1 MALLKQLRLCGI
13 GGQGLVTAGAI
24 LGNAGILDKKYVS
37 GSDSYGV
44 RVRGGYALSDV
55 VISDEPIVFPH
66 VMSADIL
73 IPMSQDAYD
82 THIDTVSPGG
92 MVIYDDQLV
101 LPQAREHIK
110 QIGISATATA
120 LKQLNQKQMAS
131 IIMLGALVAITGVV
145 SKDAILS
152 AIRENMNERFH
163 ELNIKAIEIGYSTGE
178 RKWRSLEEPISQ

>member
-1 MALLKQLRLCGI
+1 MERLKQLRLSGI

-24 LGNAGILDKKYVS
+24 LGNAGIIDKKYVS

-66 VMSADIL
+66 VMEADIL
-73 IPMSQDAYD
+73 IPMSQEAYD
-82 THIDTVSPGG
+82 SHINTVSKGG

-101 LPQAREHIK
+101 VPHAREHIK
-110 QIGISATATA
+110 QVGISATATA
-120 LKQLNQKQMAS
+120 IKALNQKRTAS

-145 SKDAILS
+145 SKDAILK

-163 ELNIKAIEIGYSTGE
+163 DLNLKAIEIGYSTGE
-178 RKWRSLEEPISQ
+178 KKWQSPEEPISQ

>member
-1 MALLKQLRLCGI
+1 MARLKQLRLCGI

-24 LGNAGILDKKYVS
+24 LGNAGIIDKKYVS

-66 VMSADIL
+66 IMEADIL
-73 IPMSQDAYD
+73 IPMSQEAYD
-82 THIDTVSPGG
+82 THVDTVSPGG

-101 LPQAREHIK
+101 VPHTREDIK
-110 QIGISATATA
+110 QVGISATATA
-120 LKQLNQKQMAS
+120 IKELNQKQTAS

-145 SKDAILS
+145 SKGAILRS
-152 AIRENMNERFH
+152 IRENMNERFH
-163 ELNIKAIEIGYSTGE
+163 DLNLKAIEIGYSAGE
-178 RKWRSLEEPISQ
+178 KKWQSPEEHISQ

>member
-1 MALLKQLRLCGI
+1 MERLKQLRLSGI

-24 LGNAGILDKKYVS
+24 LGNAGIIDKKYVS

-66 VMSADIL
+66 IMEADIL
-73 IPMSQDAYD
+73 IPMSQEAYD
-82 THIDTVSPGG
+82 THVDTVSPGG

-101 LPQAREHIK
+101 VPHTREDIK
-110 QIGISATATA
+110 QVGISATATA
-120 LKQLNQKQMAS
+120 IKELNQKQTAS

-145 SKDAILS
+145 SKGAILRS
-152 AIRENMNERFH
+152 IRENMNERFH
-163 ELNIKAIEIGYSTGE
+163 DLNLKAIEIGYSAGE
-178 RKWRSLEEPISQ
+178 KKWQSPEEHISQ